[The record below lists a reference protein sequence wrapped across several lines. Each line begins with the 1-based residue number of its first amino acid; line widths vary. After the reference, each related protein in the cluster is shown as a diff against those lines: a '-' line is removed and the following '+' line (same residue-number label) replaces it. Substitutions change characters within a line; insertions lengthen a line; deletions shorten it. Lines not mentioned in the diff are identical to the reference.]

1 MNRFKIY
8 VMLTIALILI
18 SYWCANALNDS
29 VASNATTMWL
39 AIWCVVSGVLGLL
52 AGVNAIMELEEH
64 VR

>member
-29 VASNATTMWL
+29 VAFNATTMWL
-39 AIWCVVSGVLGLL
+39 AMWCLVSGVLGLF
-52 AGVNAIMELEEH
+52 AGVNAIMELKDH